1 MSASD
6 AYTEKEVIMKSGFK
20 PLLVSALLASA
31 GFAAFA
37 QQPSAQDMNRAH
49 PNPMMGMGAPMQQG
63 GPMGMR
69 GKMDP
74 ARMEAMMAKR
84 HAEMKA
90 KLKITADQEGAWTS
104 FTAAMKPMAAMDH
117 KRPDRAEMDKLTTP
131 ERIDKMRALR
141 AERMTAMNA
150 AMEKREDAT
159 KTFYAAL
166 NADQKKVFDAEHARM
181 GAHRGGHRAH
191 GPNRAASKPAAQ

>member
-1 MSASD
+1 
-6 AYTEKEVIMKSGFK
+6 MKSGFK
-20 PLLVSALLASA
+20 PLVVSALLATA

-63 GPMGMR
+63 SPMGMR

-84 HAEMKA
+84 HAELKT
-90 KLKITADQEGAWTS
+90 KLKITAEQEGAWTS
-104 FTAAMKPMAAMDH
+104 FTSAMKPPAAMDH
-117 KRPDRAEMDKLTTP
+117 KRPDRSEMDKLTTP

-141 AERMTAMNA
+141 AERMATMNA

-166 NADQKKVFDAEHARM
+166 NADQQKVFDTDHARM
-181 GAHRGGHRAH
+181 GAHRGGHRAQ
-191 GPNRAASKPAAQ
+191 GPNRAAREAAQRGG